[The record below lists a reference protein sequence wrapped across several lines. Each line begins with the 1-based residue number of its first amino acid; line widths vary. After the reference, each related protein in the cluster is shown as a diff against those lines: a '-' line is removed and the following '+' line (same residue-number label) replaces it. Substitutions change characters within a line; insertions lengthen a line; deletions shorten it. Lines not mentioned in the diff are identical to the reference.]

1 MLHIILLILKI
12 AGFLILGI
20 LGLILLAL
28 LIVFFVPVRYRI
40 KASGN
45 NTPESIQAELTASW
59 LLHLISGRVLY
70 ENGEVSWRFRLA
82 WKCYD
87 ENQADAAVTI
97 EPKKAAEGKSKLSQA
112 VEESAEE
119 ETTREEAAH
128 EEGQEEQAACE
139 DTAQEGSTCE
149 EVPREKTI
157 QAEAICGDAV
167 KEESAQQDKVAESEP
182 RTEKSRKRRQKK
194 PSLWE
199 RLKKFWEKIKYTF
212 HKICDNIR
220 SLEKK
225 KDKLVA
231 FAENEVHKNAL
242 ERVLKE
248 LRRLLWALRPKK
260 AEVRVEYGFAD
271 PALTGYTLAAA
282 SIIWPVFE
290 DHVQIKPDF
299 ENRVLKGDA
308 YVRGTLRAIHVL
320 VLAWNLL
327 LDKNVR
333 TTYRHI
339 RKFKL

>member
-40 KASGN
+40 KASGD
-45 NTPESIQAELTASW
+45 NTPESIRAELTASW
-59 LLHLISGRVLY
+59 LLHLISGKVLY
-70 ENGEVSWRFRLA
+70 ENGELSWWFRLA
-82 WKCYD
+82 WKRYD
-87 ENQADAAVTI
+87 ENAADTAVRA
-97 EPKKAAEGKSKLSQA
+97 EPEKMAERKAKPSRDTKETSQTVETAGKEA
-112 VEESAEE
+112 VEEESMSEESSAE
-119 ETTREEAAH
+119 
-128 EEGQEEQAACE
+128 
-139 DTAQEGSTCE
+139 
-149 EVPREKTI
+149 
-157 QAEAICGDAV
+157 
-167 KEESAQQDKVAESEP
+167 QDKIMESEP
-182 RTEKSRKRRQKK
+182 RKEKNGKKRRKK
-194 PSLWE
+194 PSVLE

-212 HKICDNIR
+212 HKICDKIR

-225 KDKLVA
+225 KDKLIA

-242 ERVLKE
+242 ERTLKE
-248 LRRLLWALRPKK
+248 IRRLLWALRPKR
-260 AEVRVEYGFAD
+260 ADVRIEYGFAD